1 MAIKYSK
8 PKKHNA
14 GTKRTSYNNKT
25 GRTRTTVTV
34 KNKTTGI
41 TRSRSVNKNG
51 SIRQTTTHKSPAGF
65 ITRTT
70 KTFGGSSTKPS
81 KPKFIKAPKPKKSIF
96 RRSSGTSSGSVGKS
110 SASPKRLSNRR
121 SGDGERDQTVG
132 IIIILLIVMLIAYGQ
147 L

>member
-34 KNKTTGI
+34 KNKTTGT

-81 KPKFIKAPKPKKSIF
+81 KPKFIKAPKSKKSIF
-96 RRSSGTSSGSVGKS
+96 RRSTGTSSGTTGKR
-110 SASPKRLSNRR
+110 SASPKRLANSR
-121 SGDGERDQTVG
+121 SGGERDQTVG
-132 IIIILLIVMLIAYGQ
+132 ILIILVIVIIIAYGQ

>member
-34 KNKTTGI
+34 KNKNTGI

-65 ITRTT
+65 ITRST
-70 KTFGGSSTKPS
+70 KTFGGSAPKIS
-81 KPKFIKAPKPKKSIF
+81 KPKFIKAPKTKISIF
-96 RRSSGTSSGSVGKS
+96 KSPKGAKPWSAPKGSSSRSRSGSGKSSGSGFGFWGWLCIFV
-110 SASPKRLSNRR
+110 
-121 SGDGERDQTVG
+121 
-132 IIIILLIVMLIAYGQ
+132 ILYWIFK
-147 L
+147 